1 MLVWCLYLELL
12 LYWRSLAISERRNG
26 WVARCQERKSQ
37 NQYVVVLEN
46 NLFGVGGKV
55 GFVS

>member
-26 WVARCQERKSQ
+26 WVTRWQERKSQ
-37 NQYVVVLEN
+37 NQDVVVLEN